1 MEPRRDQP
9 TMTFEEAA
17 GLDADVFAG
26 ELDQGKWTPVTR
38 GTWRHGQIVGNAYV
52 LLRQH
57 ARSHAGWSASVA
69 DPGTKLQRAPDV
81 LRGPDTAIVR
91 SERVPAGTG
100 AEGWLDGA
108 PDVAVEALGDAQPLS
123 DLMKKAL
130 EYLGA
135 GGKMV
140 WILDPEPQRVM
151 LVTPPGHV
159 RVLEREETL
168 DGGDV
173 LPGFGCKVAEL
184 FE

>member
-1 MEPRRDQP
+1 M
-9 TMTFEEAA
+9 
-17 GLDADVFAG
+17 
-26 ELDQGKWTPVTR
+26 
-38 GTWRHGQIVGNAYV
+38 
-52 LLRQH
+52 
-57 ARSHAGWSASVA
+57 A